1 MGEGEN
7 NINSKGLL
15 NKSLFG
21 MGKVYKKNC
30 IVSVDISVEIKL
42 TIIPTS
48 IQKKKKVGPEK
59 VYPSSSTTTSSLGND
74 AFAHCL
80 KLQSLN

>member
-48 IQKKKKVGPEK
+48 IQKKKK
-59 VYPSSSTTTSSLGND
+59 SWS
-74 AFAHCL
+74 
-80 KLQSLN
+80 